1 VRHEAAVGVPH
12 LDAALPHRGQV
23 RAASDQGD
31 VDPASRHARA
41 QEGPGG
47 AGPDDYDLHGA
58 IVMAIVLARSFVA

>member
-1 VRHEAAVGVPH
+1 M
-12 LDAALPHRGQV
+12 

-47 AGPDDYDLHGA
+47 AGPDDDDLHGA